1 MTNKLF
7 YKENKNFLSKKNIQ
21 FINNTVLTNGFPFYL
36 VNAIEDSKKLIP
48 VMGHIVLNR
57 LEKIHLSKCINSPHY
72 DETVDILNSFF
83 KSINE
88 KPNFY
93 TRIAY
98 NLTFNNGLEKSH
110 THVDHDNFNH
120 KQIIIYLND
129 CDKESSTCIVDKK
142 DRNKVIKTIEP
153 EKNKG
158 ICFDSFPHYMIF
170 PKSGLR
176 IILVATYI

>member
-1 MTNKLF
+1 MTNELF
-7 YKENKNFLSKKNIQ
+7 YKENKNFLSKKNIE
-21 FINNTVLTNGFPFYL
+21 FIKNTVLAYNFPFYL
-36 VNAIEDSKKLIP
+36 GNADFDHKKIIP
-48 VMGHIVLNR
+48 VMGHNVLIR
-57 LEKIHLSKCINSPHY
+57 LEEIHLSKCINSPHY
-72 DETVDILNSFF
+72 DETVDILNSFC

-88 KPNFY
+88 KPSFY

-98 NLTFNNGLEKSH
+98 NVTFNNGLEKSH
-110 THVDHDNFNH
+110 THIDHESFNH

-129 CDKESSTCIVDKK
+129 CDEKSSTCIVDKK
-142 DRNKVIKTIEP
+142 DKNKIIKTIEP

-158 ICFDSFPHYMIF
+158 ICFGSFPHYMIF